1 MDITLNNQTHTITES
16 LTLLDFVF
24 SQIGEKQ
31 NGIAVALNNNVI
43 PKQNWQTTQL
53 NSNDNILIIK
63 ATQGG

>member
-1 MDITLNNQTHTITES
+1 MEITLNNQIHTITES
-16 LTLLDFVF
+16 ITLFDFVF

-31 NGIAVALNNNVI
+31 NGVAVALNNNVI
-43 PKQNWQTTQL
+43 PKKNWQTTQL